1 MSKSE
6 LINNASEDENNGT
19 EESETSD
26 LQSYMYEPC
35 VSKVSV
41 KENCPGKNSS
51 DSEEG
56 TSTNQC
62 KKLNTN
68 QWLLMQKI
76 FAAWIKMKF
85 VKLFHRYTFI
95 RF

>member
-41 KENCPGKNSS
+41 KENCPGKNH
-51 DSEEG
+51 
-56 TSTNQC
+56 QLQ
-62 KKLNTN
+62 KKALVQINAKN
-68 QWLLMQKI
+68 
-76 FAAWIKMKF
+76 
-85 VKLFHRYTFI
+85 
-95 RF
+95 